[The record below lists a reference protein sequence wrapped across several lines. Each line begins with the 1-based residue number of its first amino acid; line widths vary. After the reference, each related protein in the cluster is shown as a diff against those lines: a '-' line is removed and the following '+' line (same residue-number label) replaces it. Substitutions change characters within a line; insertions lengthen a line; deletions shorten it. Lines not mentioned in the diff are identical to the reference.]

1 MIRRVLLALSS
12 CALMA
17 VASMSTAQSSEYR
30 SMLHD
35 FEITPVAEGL
45 EVPWSMAWLP
55 NGDMLI
61 TERPGRLRI
70 VRNGT
75 LLAASVEGTPE
86 VLHEGQGGLFD
97 VVPHP
102 DYASNKFVYLS
113 FAKPVGDGSTTA
125 VVRGKLENDRISDL
139 ETIYQADSEGRN
151 GHYGARMAFDAE
163 GYLFIS
169 TGDRQAPPA
178 GDLAAHQAQ
187 DLSNHAG
194 TIVRLHDDGRVPSDN
209 PFIGRRD
216 ALPEIYSYGHR
227 NPQSLAVHPVTG
239 DVWAGE
245 HGPQGG
251 DELNIVAPGVNF
263 GWPVVGFGVN
273 YGPGRPIHALQQQAG
288 MEGPKHYWVPSIA
301 TSGLMIYSGDLFP
314 NWKGDIFVGGLRGQL
329 LARVD
334 ISDDGKSAV
343 MDESLM
349 VGIGRVR
356 DVRQGP
362 EGAIYVATEN
372 KGVLKL
378 TPNN

>member
-151 GHYGARMAFDAE
+151 GHYGARMAYDAE

-245 HGPQGG
+245 HGTQGG

-263 GWPVVGFGVN
+263 GWPVVCFGVN

>member
-1 MIRRVLLALSS
+1 MIRSALLTLSS
-12 CALMA
+12 CALMV
-17 VASMSTAQSSEYR
+17 VASVSTAQSDEYR
-30 SMLHD
+30 SMLYD
-35 FEITPVAEGL
+35 FEVTPVAEGL

-61 TERPGRLRI
+61 TERLGRLRI

-75 LLAASVEGTPE
+75 LLAAPVEGVPE

-102 DYASNKFVYLS
+102 EFASNRLVYLS
-113 FAKPVGDGSTTA
+113 FAKPLGNGSTTA
-125 VVRGKLENDRISDL
+125 VVRGKFENDRISDL
-139 ETIYQADSEGRN
+139 ETIFQADSEGRN
-151 GHYGARMAFDAE
+151 GHYGARMVFDAE
-163 GYLFIS
+163 GYLYIS
-169 TGDRQAPPA
+169 TGDRQASPS

-227 NPQSLAVHPVTG
+227 NPQSLAVHPMTG
-239 DVWAGE
+239 DIWAGE

-263 GWPVVGFGVN
+263 GWPVIGFGVN
-273 YGPGRPIHALQQQAG
+273 YGPGTPIHSSQQQAD

-334 ISDDGKSAV
+334 ISDDGKRAM

-349 VGIGRVR
+349 VGIGRIR

-362 EGAIYVATEN
+362 EGAIYLATEN
-372 KGVLKL
+372 KGVLRL
-378 TPNN
+378 TPSD

>member
-1 MIRRVLLALSS
+1 
-12 CALMA
+12 MA

-301 TSGLMIYSGDLFP
+301 TSGLIIYSGDLFP